1 MKTVWIIN
9 QFAGTPKVGAN
20 QRHFHLVKYWQ
31 SKGHKVVLISNS
43 NNHLIAPENH
53 SKKGLVIENGVAF
66 YWIKTLKHSHKSLLR
81 FVSMI
86 EFALRVGSLV
96 FKRKQLGTPNI
107 IILSCVSIFPMLQAL
122 FLKWYFRADKFI
134 YEIRD
139 LWPLTPIL
147 LMGFSKW
154 NPLIIY
160 IAWLEKL
167 GYRKAQEIVS
177 LLDGSER
184 YINPISKDPSKYH
197 CIPNGIP
204 ESFLDL
210 STVVPKR
217 MDQIGDKKLFAY
229 IGTFGFANALEPL
242 IELLLDQ
249 KGMEQQIHF
258 LFIGAGPLKAAME
271 KELASI
277 TNVTFVGRITREEV
291 RNYLSIVDIAFTARH
306 HSPLYDYGVA
316 ANKYYDYMASGT
328 PILAAHH
335 GINDLV
341 QINNCGLHV
350 KNEKEAIRDGI
361 SEFLSL
367 PADQYK
373 LMGEKG
379 RKAVEAFTYENLA
392 QRYIEVME
400 RT

>member
-9 QFAGTPKVGAN
+9 QFAGFPEVGAN
-20 QRHFHLVKYWQ
+20 LRHFHLAKYWQ
-31 SKGHKVVLISNS
+31 TKGYEVVLISNS

-53 SKKGLVIENGVAF
+53 QKIGLVNENGVAF

-86 EFALRVGSLV
+86 EFAFRIGGLV

-122 FLKWYFRADKFI
+122 FLKWFYKADKFI

-147 LMGFSKW
+147 LMGFSKR

-177 LLDGSER
+177 LLDGSEC

-210 STVVPKR
+210 STLVPKK
-217 MDQIGDKKLFAY
+217 MGHVGDKKLFAY
-229 IGTFGFANALEPL
+229 IGTFGFANA
-242 IELLLDQ
+242 
-249 KGMEQQIHF
+249 
-258 LFIGAGPLKAAME
+258 FI
-271 KELASI
+271 
-277 TNVTFVGRITREEV
+277 
-291 RNYLSIVDIAFTARH
+291 TARDGTNLI
-306 HSPLYDYGVA
+306 SIEKARGMSN
-316 ANKYYDYMASGT
+316 NK
-328 PILAAHH
+328 
-335 GINDLV
+335 
-341 QINNCGLHV
+341 
-350 KNEKEAIRDGI
+350 
-361 SEFLSL
+361 
-367 PADQYK
+367 
-373 LMGEKG
+373 
-379 RKAVEAFTYENLA
+379 
-392 QRYIEVME
+392 
-400 RT
+400 

>member
-9 QFAGTPKVGAN
+9 QFAGFPEVGAN
-20 QRHFHLVKYWQ
+20 LRHFHLAKYWQ
-31 SKGHKVVLISNS
+31 TKGYEVVLISNS

-53 SKKGLVIENGVAF
+53 QKIGLVNENGVAF
-66 YWIKTLKHSHKSLLR
+66 YWIKTLEHSHKSFLR

-86 EFALRVGSLV
+86 EFAFRIGGLV

-122 FLKWYFRADKFI
+122 FLKWFYRADKFI
-134 YEIRD
+134 YETRD

-210 STVVPKR
+210 TTVVPKKI
-217 MDQIGDKKLFAY
+217 DEAGNKKIFAY
-229 IGTFGFANALEPL
+229 IGTLGFANALDSL
-242 IELLLDQ
+242 VDFLQDQ
-249 KGMEQQIHF
+249 KELNQCLHF
-258 LFIGAGPLKAAME
+258 LFIGEGPQKSVIQKKIAHI
-271 KELASI
+271 S
-277 TNVTFVGRITREEV
+277 NVTFVDRVSREEV
-291 RNYLSIVDIAFTARH
+291 RNYLAHVDLAYIGWH
-306 HSPLYDYGVA
+306 NQPLYDYGVA
-316 ANKYYDYMASGT
+316 ANKYYDYMASAT

-341 QINNCGLHV
+341 QIHSCGIHV
-350 KNEKEAIRDGI
+350 ENEKEAIRQGVEKFLAL
-361 SEFLSL
+361 SEEEC
-367 PADQYK
+367 K

-379 RKAVEAFTYENLA
+379 RKAVKAFTYENLA
-392 QRYIEVME
+392 QRFIEVME
-400 RT
+400 R

>member
-1 MKTVWIIN
+1 MKSVWIIN
-9 QFAGTPKVGAN
+9 QFAGFPKAGAN
-20 QRHFHLVKYWQ
+20 QRHFHLAKYWQ
-31 SKGHKVVLISNS
+31 TKGYEVVIVSNS
-43 NNHLIAPENH
+43 NNHLIATENH
-53 SKKGLVIENGVAF
+53 QKIGLVNENGVAF
-66 YWIKTLKHSHKSLLR
+66 YWIKTLNHTHKSLLR

-86 EFALRVGSLV
+86 EFSFRIGGLA

-122 FLKWYFRADKFI
+122 FLKWYFNADKFI

-167 GYRKAQEIVS
+167 GYRKSQEIVS
-177 LLDGSER
+177 LLGGSER
-184 YINPISKDPSKYH
+184 YINPISNDPSKYH

-210 STVVPKR
+210 STVVPQE
-217 MDQIGDKKLFAY
+217 MDQVGDKKLFAY

-242 IELLLDQ
+242 VELLLDQ
-249 KGMEQQIHF
+249 KGIEQNVHF

-271 KELASI
+271 KQLSSLSNI
-277 TNVTFVGRITREEV
+277 TFVGRIPREEV

-328 PILAAHH
+328 PILAANH

-341 QINNCGLHV
+341 QINKCGLHV
-350 KNEKEAIRDGI
+350 KNEKESIRAGI
-361 SEFLSL
+361 KKFIEL
-367 PADQYK
+367 PEDQH
-373 LMGEKG
+373 LEMSRLG

-392 QRYIEVME
+392 QRYINVME
-400 RT
+400 R

>member
-9 QFAGTPKVGAN
+9 QFAGHPKVGAN

-31 SKGHKVVLISNS
+31 SKGYEVILIATS
-43 NNHLIAPENH
+43 NNHLIAPENY
-53 SKKGLVIENGVAF
+53 SKKGLHIEDGVAF
-66 YWIKTLKHSHKSLLR
+66 YWIKTLKHSHKSILR

-86 EFALRVGSLV
+86 EFAFRVGSLV

-107 IILSCVSIFPMLQAL
+107 IILSSVSIFPMVQAL
-122 FLKWYFRADKFI
+122 FLKWYFKADKFI
-134 YEIRD
+134 FEVRD
-139 LWPLTPIL
+139 LWPLSPIL

-154 NPLIIY
+154 NPLILY

-167 GYRKAQEIVS
+167 GYRKSQEIVS
-177 LLDGSER
+177 LLNGSEN

-210 STVVPKR
+210 STIVPKK
-217 MDQIGDKKLFAY
+217 MEQLGDKKLFAY

-242 IELLLDQ
+242 IEFLLDQ
-249 KGMEQQIHF
+249 KKLEENIHF
-258 LFIGAGPLKAAME
+258 LFIGKGPLKAAME
-271 KELASI
+271 KKLASI
-277 TNVTFVGRITREEV
+277 TNITFINRISREEV
-291 RNYLSIVDIAFTARH
+291 RNYLARVDFAYIAWH
-306 HSPLYDYGVA
+306 NQPLYDYGVA
-316 ANKYYDYMASGT
+316 ANKYYHYMASGT

-350 KNEKEAIRDGI
+350 KNEKEAIREGI

-400 RT
+400 RS

>member
-9 QFAGTPKVGAN
+9 QFAGYPEVGAN

-31 SKGHKVVLISNS
+31 SKGYDVVIISNS
-43 NNHLIAPENH
+43 NNHLITPDNH
-53 SKKGLVIENGVAF
+53 LKKGLVNENGVAF

-86 EFALRVGSLV
+86 EFAFRVGGLV

-160 IAWLEKL
+160 ITWLEKL
-167 GYRKAQEIVS
+167 GYRNSQEIVS

-210 STVVPKR
+210 STIVPRK
-217 MDQIGDKKLFAY
+217 MDQVGDKKLFAY

-242 IELLLDQ
+242 VELLLDQ
-249 KGMEQQIHF
+249 KGIEKYVHF
-258 LFIGAGPLKAAME
+258 LFIGAGPLLAAME
-271 KELASI
+271 KQLASI
-277 TNVTFVGRITREEV
+277 SNVTFVGRVSRKEV

-341 QINNCGLHV
+341 QINKCGFHV
-350 KNEKEAIRDGI
+350 KNEKEAIRAGI
-361 SEFLSL
+361 KEFIVL
-367 PADQYK
+367 PEDQYIE
-373 LMGEKG
+373 MGRLG
-379 RKAVEAFTYENLA
+379 RKAVEVFTYENLA
-392 QRYIEVME
+392 QRYINVME
-400 RT
+400 R

>member
-9 QFAGTPKVGAN
+9 QFAGTPEVGAN

-31 SKGHKVVLISNS
+31 SKGYKVVLVSNS
-43 NNHLIAPENH
+43 NNHLIAPKNH
-53 SKKGLVIENGVAF
+53 IKKGLINEDGVPF

-86 EFALRVGSLV
+86 EFAFRVGGLV

-122 FLKWYFRADKFI
+122 FLKYYFKADKFI

-167 GYRKAQEIVS
+167 GYRKAEEIVS

-210 STVVPKR
+210 STVVPKT
-217 MDQIGDKKLFAY
+217 MDDVGNKKLFAY

-249 KGMEQQIHF
+249 KGIEKKVHF
-258 LFIGAGPLKAAME
+258 LLIGAGPLKAAME
-271 KELASI
+271 QQLASV
-277 TNVTFVGRITREEV
+277 TNITFVGRIPREDV
-291 RNYLSIVDIAFTARH
+291 RNYLSIADIAFTARH
-306 HSPLYDYGVA
+306 HSPLYDFGVA

-341 QINNCGLHV
+341 KLHNCGIHV
-350 KNEKEAIRDGI
+350 KNEKEAIRQGVEKFFTF
-361 SEFLSL
+361 SEKEC
-367 PADQYK
+367 K

-400 RT
+400 R